1 MRSRKR
7 QMAKPNEKGCDAMYG
22 KDYVRYKD
30 LRDALNEYS
39 SDEVLMVNEK
49 TGEVKPLD
57 NYVVGEFDPVEK
69 PQHYNSG
76 SVEAI
81 TAIEASMAPEAYAG
95 YLKGNIMKYLWRYEK
110 KAKPIED
117 LKKAR
122 WYLDRLISALEK
134 D

>member
-1 MRSRKR
+1 
-7 QMAKPNEKGCDAMYG
+7 MYG

-30 LRDALNEYS
+30 IRDVLNE
-39 SDEVLMVNEK
+39 EI
-49 TGEVKPLD
+49 
-57 NYVVGEFDPVEK
+57 VGADPVNS
-69 PQHYNSG
+69 PSHYKSG
-76 SVEAI
+76 GVEAI
-81 TAIEASMAPEAYAG
+81 EAIEASMAPEAYAG

-134 D
+134 EI

>member
-1 MRSRKR
+1 MSGEAY
-7 QMAKPNEKGCDAMYG
+7 Q
-22 KDYVRYKD
+22 RYKD
-30 LRDALNEYS
+30 IRDALNEEVS
-39 SDEVLMVNEK
+39 S
-49 TGEVKPLD
+49 G
-57 NYVVGEFDPVEK
+57 GDPVNS
-69 PQHYNSG
+69 PSHYNSG
-76 SVEAI
+76 GIEAI
-81 TAIEASMAPEAYAG
+81 TALEASMAPEAYAG